1 MSSHSDDDGGIC
13 QDDAWVARLWVTNAI
28 GQFGARFSSRHSL
41 ELDVQLCRY
50 AWLTAN
56 TLVPDPSIQL
66 IHAALVSLIECTY
79 ICTQFFKHRVALMT
93 PHSKFWGK
101 GYATF
106 RSPAPEYPC
115 GSTIAVLTLVP
126 TPLPCSVA
134 GLVQRRSSRYYPC
147 LRARTRRCVGGCMV
161 PRPARRTSLSAGCK
175 AAW

>member
-41 ELDVQLCRY
+41 ELDVQLCRW

-93 PHSKFWGK
+93 PHSKFCGK
-101 GYATF
+101 GMLHF
-106 RSPAPEYPC
+106 VPPPLYPC
-115 GSTIAVLTLVP
+115 GSTIAVPTLVP

-134 GLVQRRSSRYYPC
+134 DLVQRRSSRYYPY
-147 LRARTRRCVGGCMV
+147 LRTRTRRCVGGCVV
-161 PRPARRTSLSAGCK
+161 PRTARRTSLSAGCK